1 VANEIVGLVN
11 VTTGAGIPDADARY
25 VATTIHAAT
34 KEPTGFEDPSAV
46 AVSYDSTARTVTLTQ
61 TGGVV
66 YWYRGAKYTLASPW
80 TSAAHTA
87 TAGAWFLAFGAG
99 GTMSWSSSPWSFESN
114 GPVAY
119 VNYDTPTGTTFA
131 LREVHGLM
139 PWQTHQELHE
149 TIGTYR
155 RSGGTLTGGTYA
167 LQPAS
172 PTDADNTPGFDA
184 AVIADEDCPTTVPAW
199 TQGSYTQMRVAAG
212 GAVAFRTAQSF
223 LVQNGTTYP
232 LINDPTTGAET
243 ETVTGRYFNCWQI
256 LVPVTSDAG
265 SQAYRVLILQP
276 QAAYSTL
283 GEAQSE
289 QFAAMSLGT
298 LANLSPEYVAYA
310 KITLRT
316 NAAYTGAT
324 GRCRIEAVAYL
335 TGSRSG
341 STTTSTG
348 IWEPYLGL
356 PAADGYALTSTTAGV
371 RSWEGVAKLTGDQT
385 VAGSKTLT
393 SPVLFG
399 SVAANQYEQWLREDV
414 TSYPVITYRPTTNN
428 TVCAYDV
435 MPRGTPTPGSFGFA
449 WMDVCNKDVR
459 AGASSVGSL
468 HLEMGS
474 DGAFVSCNAYGSETQ
489 QPLLFGI
496 GITRYL
502 ELQTTGGLLHK
513 GGTLPTPTS
522 THVGI
527 GAGWVDAGTGLR
539 GDNLEIKHQ
548 TNSTTGNIAQLA
560 NAASFV
566 RLLGAAPVIQGI
578 AAPAS
583 GAAKVLFIYC
593 SNAVTLKHQDTSA
606 TAEDRIL
613 SSTGADISVSAS
625 KTVQLIYDP
634 ATLRWRD
641 VRY

>member
-1 VANEIVGLVN
+1 VANEILGLVN

-25 VATTIHAAT
+25 DAAGASAAVQANLTTHTGETTTAHGGIVAAT
-34 KEPTGFEDPSAV
+34 DSRLSDARTPTAHNQAWSTITGTPTTLAGYGITDAAASSHNHAGVYEPVLGNPAGDDYV
-46 AVSYDSTARTVTLTQ
+46 LVSTAA
-61 TGGVV
+61 GV
-66 YWYRGAKYTLASPW
+66 R
-80 TSAAHTA
+80 
-87 TAGAWFLAFGAG
+87 
-99 GTMSWSSSPWSFESN
+99 SW
-114 GPVAY
+114 
-119 VNYDTPTGTTFA
+119 
-131 LREVHGLM
+131 
-139 PWQTHQELHE
+139 
-149 TIGTYR
+149 
-155 RSGGTLTGGTYA
+155 
-167 LQPAS
+167 
-172 PTDADNTPGFDA
+172 
-184 AVIADEDCPTTVPAW
+184 VP
-199 TQGSYTQMRVAAG
+199 G
-212 GAVAFRTAQSF
+212 GAVASVNGEIGAVVLDAADVGADPAGTAAAVQGNLDTHTSQTTNAHGGIVAETDPRLTDARIPTAHAAFHGVTGFDPVEIAQSQVTSLSDDLAAKAADS
-223 LVQNGTTYP
+223 LVVHLAG
-232 LINDPTTGAET
+232 T
-243 ETVTGRYFNCWQI
+243 ETVTG
-256 LVPVTSDAG
+256 
-265 SQAYRVLILQP
+265 
-276 QAAYSTL
+276 
-283 GEAQSE
+283 
-289 QFAAMSLGT
+289 
-298 LANLSPEYVAYA
+298 A
-310 KITLRT
+310 KTF
-316 NAAYTGAT
+316 
-324 GRCRIEAVAYL
+324 
-335 TGSRSG
+335 
-341 STTTSTG
+341 
-348 IWEPYLGL
+348 
-356 PAADGYALTSTTAGV
+356 
-371 RSWEGVAKLTGDQT
+371 
-385 VAGSKTLT
+385 T

-399 SVAANQYEQWLREDV
+399 SVAGNQYEQWLREDV
-414 TSYPVITYRPTTNN
+414 TTYPVVTYRPTTDN
-428 TVCAYDV
+428 TVCAYDL

-522 THVGI
+522 TQVGI